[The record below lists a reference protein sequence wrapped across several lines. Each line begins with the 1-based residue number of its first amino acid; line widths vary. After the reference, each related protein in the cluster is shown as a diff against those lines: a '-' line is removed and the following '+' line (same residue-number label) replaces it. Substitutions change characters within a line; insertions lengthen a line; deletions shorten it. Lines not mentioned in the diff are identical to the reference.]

1 MSDAPNYLMMMA
13 PQLLSVLLYS
23 IASICMGISYFKV
36 KKVGLRSGNQ
46 GLVLL
51 ATGFG
56 CYFLSFVFALLI
68 SAVGLVFAKY
78 LGELAYR
85 GIQYSEY
92 IFTIIG
98 TVYFVLGAKR
108 LVTSA
113 S

>member
-1 MSDAPNYLMMMA
+1 MSDLFNYLIVMA
-13 PQLLSVLLYS
+13 PQLLKVLLYS
-23 IASICMGISYFKV
+23 IASICMGIGYFKL
-36 KKVGLRSGNQ
+36 KKVGRQSGNQ

-56 CYFLSFVFALLI
+56 FYFLSFAVALLM
-68 SAVGLVFAKY
+68 SAIGLVFAKY
-78 LGELAYR
+78 LGELVYY

-98 TVYFVLGAKR
+98 TVYFVVGAKR
-108 LVTSA
+108 LVVSA